1 MADMSKHG
9 QLKESSAS
17 ALAEVAAP
25 SPVRLGVRRTPEEQ
39 AEYEAWQA
47 DMNARYK
54 ASGSPRAMTDE
65 ELDEVIRRC
74 RREGEPV
81 RWNKLHRSS
90 LHDLRMMRGMHATE
104 DRDLTPEELDEW
116 EEWGFRNHDDP

>member
-9 QLKESSAS
+9 QLKASSAS

-25 SPVRLGVRRTPEEQ
+25 VPVRLGVRPTPEQQ
-39 AEYEAWQA
+39 AEHEAWQA
-47 DMNARYK
+47 DMNARFK
-54 ASGSPRAMTDE
+54 AGEAPRSMTDE
-65 ELDEVIRRC
+65 DLDEVIRRC

-81 RWNKLHRSS
+81 RWHKLHISS
-90 LHDLRMMRGMHATE
+90 LHELRMMRGMHPTE

-116 EEWGFRNHDDP
+116 EEWEFRDADS